1 MDFLRDT
8 LRRNRQFALYCVIG
22 VTGVTLDF
30 LVYSLL
36 VRYANLNVQAAN
48 AIGYSSGTVLSFVL
62 NSRFNFK
69 TRDWITLRFIS
80 FCVVAFL
87 GWSASATTLS
97 VLINR
102 YGCNKY
108 LAKFLTTFVVVLV
121 QYTLNRAISFRQSP
135 SATDE

>member
-1 MDFLRDT
+1 M
-8 LRRNRQFALYCVIG
+8 
-22 VTGVTLDF
+22 DF

-36 VRYANLNVQAAN
+36 VRYANLNVQPAN

>member
-36 VRYANLNVQAAN
+36 VRHANLNVQAAN

-62 NSRFNFK
+62 NSRLNFK
-69 TRDWITLRFIS
+69 TRDWIPLRFLS
-80 FCVVAFL
+80 FCMVAFL
-87 GWSASATTLS
+87 GWSASAGTLAL
-97 VLINR
+97 LINR

-108 LAKFLTTFVVVLV
+108 VAKALTTFVVVLV
-121 QYTLNRAISFRQSP
+121 QYTLNRAISFRQSR